1 MRLQSWQYPLY
12 VPPSHLEDLK
22 VKTYITNQMTTK
34 ETEQPTSKGIVIF
47 GATGDLCKKKLI
59 PALYKLWQ
67 KRLLPENFLI
77 TGCSRRQPTTQQ
89 WKESLGDYPDE
100 FLHQLDYISADLENV
115 DTLSHLP
122 DYLHDNTYFLS
133 VPPERYANAIIN
145 LKETGVLNDP
155 ETSRVVIEK
164 PFGYDYQSAD
174 HLQSVVE
181 RHLREKQVYRID
193 HYLGKDTVNNILAT
207 RFSNIL
213 LEPLWNR
220 QYVEEVQIFAC
231 ETIGCEGR
239 SQYYE
244 TAGAVRDMLQN
255 HILQVLA
262 LIAMEP
268 PSKLNA
274 RELRREKTKVLAATR
289 LSQNIILGQYDGYR
303 NEEGVDPNSGT
314 PTYFAGTLFVDNWR
328 WEGVPF
334 HVMTGKKMPYG
345 CVEVVIKMKAPPQQL
360 FDGHEYNDRIV
371 MRLQPNPHLDIRMD
385 IKSPGLNDN
394 VETATLTHAYPQDR
408 AIDGYEKL
416 LYDAINNDQSHFVH
430 ADEVMESWR
439 IVEDLLCTGTS
450 CPVRT
455 VPYLYMPNTWG
466 PDYKVRFMTNWD
478 YPA

>member
-1 MRLQSWQYPLY
+1 MHSDGFQYRLYWPRYISGY
-12 VPPSHLEDLK
+12 EK
-22 VKTYITNQMTTK
+22 VKITTMTQTTTM
-34 ETEQPTSKGIVIF
+34 ETAPHTSGIVIF

-59 PALYKLWQ
+59 PALFNLW
-67 KRLLPENFLI
+67 KKNLLPDNFVI
-77 TGCSRRQPTTQQ
+77 TGSARREPTVEQ
-89 WKESLGDYPDE
+89 WKQSLGDYPNE
-100 FLHQLDYISADLENV
+100 FLHHLDYICADLSMP

-122 DYLHDNTYFLS
+122 DYLEDNTYFLS
-133 VPPERYANAIIN
+133 VPPERYENAIVN
-145 LKETGVLNDP
+145 LKEAGKLDDP
-155 ETSRVVIEK
+155 ERSRVVIEK
-164 PFGYDYQSAD
+164 PFGYDYKSAH

-220 QYVEEVQIFAC
+220 NYIDEVQIFAT
-231 ETIGCEGR
+231 ETIGCDGR

-255 HILQVLA
+255 HILQVLS

-268 PSKLNA
+268 PCNMTAK
-274 RELRREKTKVLAATR
+274 EIRREKTKVLAATR
-289 LSQNIILGQYDGYR
+289 LGEDVVFGQYEGYR
-303 NEEGVDPNSGT
+303 NEEGVDSNSHT
-314 PTYFAGTLFVDNWR
+314 PTFVAGTLYCDNWR

-334 HVMTGKKMPYG
+334 RVMTGKKMPYG
-345 CVEVVIKMKAPPQQL
+345 CVEVVIKLKAPPL
-360 FDGHEYNDRIV
+360 KLYEGEVNDRIV

-385 IKSPGLNDN
+385 IKSPGLNDDL
-394 VETATLTHAYPQDR
+394 ERATLTHPYPQDR

-416 LYDAINNDQSHFVH
+416 LYDAINGNQSHFVH

-439 IVEDLLCTGTS
+439 IVDDLLCTGDA
-450 CPVRT
+450 CPIRT
-455 VPYLYMPNTWG
+455 TPYLYTGGWG
-466 PDYKVRFMTNWD
+466 PSHKTQFITHWD

>member
-1 MRLQSWQYPLY
+1 MHSSGFQYRLYWPRYISGY
-12 VPPSHLEDLK
+12 EK
-22 VKTYITNQMTTK
+22 VKITTTK
-34 ETEQPTSKGIVIF
+34 QTSMMETEQRTSGIVIF

-67 KRLLPENFLI
+67 KKLLPPNFVI
-77 TGCSRRQPTTQQ
+77 TGCSRRDPGVTV

-100 FLHQLDYISADLENV
+100 FLHHLDYISADLDNV
-115 DTLSHLP
+115 DTLRQLP

-133 VPPERYANAIIN
+133 VPPERYTNAIVN
-145 LKETGVLNDP
+145 LKEAGLLDDP
-155 ETSRVVIEK
+155 DWSRVVIEK
-164 PFGYDYQSAD
+164 PFGHDYKSAD
-174 HLQSVVE
+174 RLQSVVE
-181 RHLREKQVYRID
+181 RYLREKQVYRID

-220 QYVEEVQIFAC
+220 QYIEEVQIFAT

-239 SQYYE
+239 AQYYE
-244 TAGAVRDMLQN
+244 TSGAVRDMLQN
-255 HILQVLA
+255 HVLQVLA
-262 LIAMEP
+262 LIAMEAP
-268 PSKLNA
+268 CRMNA

-289 LSQNIILGQYDGYR
+289 LSPSILLGQYHGYR
-303 NEEGVDPNSGT
+303 SEEGVDPDSNT

-334 HVMTGKKMPYG
+334 NVMTGKKMPYG
-345 CVEVVIKMKAPPQQL
+345 CVEVVIKLKAPPL
-360 FDGHEYNDRIV
+360 NLYEGETNDRIV

-385 IKSPGLNDN
+385 IKSPGLSDD
-394 VETATLTHAYPQDR
+394 VEEATLTHAYPQDR

-416 LYDAINNDQSHFVH
+416 LYDAINGDQSHFVH

-439 IVEDLLCTGTS
+439 IVDDLLCVGDQ
-450 CPVRT
+450 CQIRT
-455 VPYLYMPNTWG
+455 VPYIYTGGWG
-466 PDYKVRFMTNWD
+466 PTHKIHHLGIDWD

>member
-1 MRLQSWQYPLY
+1 MRYYGSQYPLY
-12 VPPSHLEDLK
+12 VPPSGLEHIK
-22 VKTYITNQMTTK
+22 VKLNTTTATTTM
-34 ETEQPTSKGIVIF
+34 ETAPLTKGIVIF

-59 PALYKLWQ
+59 PALYKLW
-67 KRLLPENFLI
+67 KKNLLPDNFLM
-77 TGCSRRQPTTQQ
+77 TGCSRRQPSAAQ
-89 WKESLGDYPDE
+89 WKQSLGEYPEE
-100 FLHQLDYISADLENV
+100 FLRQLDYISADLDNV

-133 VPPERYANAIIN
+133 VPPERYANAITN
-145 LKETGVLNDP
+145 LKEAGKLDDP
-155 ETSRVVIEK
+155 DHSRVVIEK
-164 PFGYDYQSAD
+164 PFGYDYKSAD
-174 HLQSVVE
+174 HLSAVVA

-220 QYVEEVQIFAC
+220 QYVEEVQIFAS
-231 ETIGCEGR
+231 ETISCEGR

-262 LIAMEP
+262 LVAMEP
-268 PSKLNA
+268 PSKMNA
-274 RELRREKTKVLAATR
+274 REIRREKTKVLAATR
-289 LSQNIILGQYDGYR
+289 MSENIILGQYHGYR
-303 NEEGVDPNSGT
+303 DEEGVDPNSGT

-334 HVMTGKKMPYG
+334 NVMTGKKLPYQ
-345 CVEVVIKMKAPPQQL
+345 CVEVVIKLKEPPL
-360 FDGHEYNDRIV
+360 KLYEGEVNDRIV

-385 IKSPGLNDN
+385 IKSPGLNDDL
-394 VETATLTHAYPQDR
+394 ELATLTHAYPEDR

-416 LYDAINNDQSHFVH
+416 LYDAISGDQSHFVH

-439 IVEDLLCTGTS
+439 IVDDLLCTGTS
-450 CPVRT
+450 CPIRT
-455 VPYLYMPNTWG
+455 VPYIYTGGWG
-466 PDYKVRFMTNWD
+466 PHHKIDRITNWD
-478 YPA
+478 FPA

>member
-1 MRLQSWQYPLY
+1 MFSNGLQYRLYWPRYISGY
-12 VPPSHLEDLK
+12 EK
-22 VKTYITNQMTTK
+22 VKITTTNQMTMM
-34 ETEQPTSKGIVIF
+34 ETEPLTRRIVIF

-67 KRLLPENFLI
+67 KKLLPENILI
-77 TGCSRRQPTTQQ
+77 VGASRRELS
-89 WKESLGDYPDE
+89 KEVWLEKLGDYPQE
-100 FLHQLDYISADLENV
+100 FTTWLDFISCDLDCKESLMKLHDDSAD
-115 DTLSHLP
+115 T
-122 DYLHDNTYFLS
+122 TYFLS
-133 VPPERYANAIIN
+133 VPPERYENAIIN
-145 LKETGVLNDP
+145 LKEAGFLDDP
-155 ETSRVVIEK
+155 DCSRVVIEK
-164 PFGYDYQSAD
+164 PFGYDYKSAGR
-174 HLQSVVE
+174 LQSVVE

-193 HYLGKDTVNNILAT
+193 HYLGKDTVNSILAT

-220 QYVEEVQIFAC
+220 EYIEEIQIFAT

-239 SQYYE
+239 AQYYE
-244 TAGAVRDMLQN
+244 TAGQVRDMLQN

-268 PSKLNA
+268 PCKMNA

-289 LSQNIILGQYDGYR
+289 LSPSILLGQYHDYR
-303 NEEGVDPNSGT
+303 SEEGVDPDSNT

-334 HVMTGKKMPYG
+334 NVMTGKKMPYG
-345 CVEVVIKMKAPPQQL
+345 CVEVVVKLKAPPQQL
-360 FDGHEYNDRIV
+360 FDGHEFNDRIV
-371 MRLQPNPHLDIRMD
+371 MRLQPSPHLDIRID
-385 IKSPGLNDN
+385 IKSPGLNDE

-416 LYDAINNDQSHFVH
+416 LYDVINNDQSHFVH

-439 IVEDLLCTGTS
+439 IVDDLLCTGEK

-455 VPYLYMPNTWG
+455 VPYIYRGGWG
-466 PDYKVRFMTNWD
+466 PQYRTERITNWD

>member
-1 MRLQSWQYPLY
+1 MFYYGQHYLLY
-12 VPPSHLEDLK
+12 VPPSHLDDLK
-22 VKTYITNQMTTK
+22 VKMTTTTQMTMT
-34 ETEQPTSKGIVIF
+34 ETEPLTKGIVIF

-67 KRLLPENFLI
+67 KELLSDNFLI
-77 TGCSRRQPTTQQ
+77 MGSARREPTTEQ
-89 WKESLGDYPDE
+89 WKESLGEYPED
-100 FLHQLDYISADLENV
+100 FLHHLDYQSADLDSPE
-115 DTLSHLP
+115 TLRHLP
-122 DYLHDNTYFLS
+122 EWIDDMTYFLS
-133 VPPERYANAIIN
+133 VPPERYENAIIN
-145 LKETGVLNDP
+145 LKEAGCLDDP
-155 ETSRVVIEK
+155 ERTRVVIEK
-164 PFGYDYQSAD
+164 PFGHDYKSAD

-220 QYVEEVQIFAC
+220 QYVDEIQIFAS

-262 LIAMEP
+262 LVAMEP
-268 PSKLNA
+268 PSKMNA
-274 RELRREKTKVLAATR
+274 REIRREKTKVLAATR
-289 LSQNIILGQYDGYR
+289 MSENVILGQYDGYR
-303 NEEGVDPNSGT
+303 NEEGVDSQSGT

-334 HVMTGKKMPYG
+334 NVMTGKKLPYQ
-345 CVEVVIKMKAPPQQL
+345 CVEVVIKLKTPPLQL
-360 FDGHEYNDRIV
+360 YEGEHGDRIV
-371 MRLQPNPHLDIRMD
+371 IRLQPSPHLDIRMD
-385 IKSPGLNDN
+385 MKSPGLGNDL
-394 VETATLTHAYPQDR
+394 ELATLSYTYPQDR

-416 LYDAINNDQSHFVH
+416 LYDAINGNQSNFVH

-439 IVEDLLCTGTS
+439 IVDDLLCTGDS
-450 CPVRT
+450 CPIRT
-455 VPYLYMPNTWG
+455 TPYLYHEGLWG
-466 PDYKVRFMTNWD
+466 PHYKTQFITNWD